1 MYAIKTVKPNFQKFS
16 LFKLKKKWKLEL
28 KKRIILMRLSFINF
42 DFGQISIRH
51 DITSAP
57 F

>member
-28 KKRIILMRLSFINF
+28 KKRIILMRLSFIDF
-42 DFGQISIRH
+42 DFEQISIRH
-51 DITSAP
+51 YITSAP